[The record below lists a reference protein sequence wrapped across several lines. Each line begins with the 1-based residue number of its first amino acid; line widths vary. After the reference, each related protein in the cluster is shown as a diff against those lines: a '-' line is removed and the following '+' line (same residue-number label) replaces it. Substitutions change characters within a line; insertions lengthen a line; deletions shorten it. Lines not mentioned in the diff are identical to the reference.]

1 MTNEVMESHRELDQP
16 AHDSLA
22 PVLTTTPNKPGVGNL
37 SANCLLC
44 ALPTNPH
51 CLSHPAY
58 FQSFLISYT
67 FIWNKS
73 TAWKTLHWN
82 AFRPFLLQESTGS
95 QSIKHV

>member
-1 MTNEVMESHRELDQP
+1 MADEVMESHRELDQP

-22 PVLTTTPNKPGVGNL
+22 PVLTTIPTKLGAGNL

-51 CLSHPAY
+51 SLSHPTY

-67 FIWNKS
+67 FM
-73 TAWKTLHWN
+73 
-82 AFRPFLLQESTGS
+82 
-95 QSIKHV
+95 